1 MAFSKGKDSVSLK
14 EILDRVTEADILSYY
29 LGVTEV
35 PTIINSPLRRDRR
48 PSFGLYSPNGER
60 IYYTDLSTGDRGGIF
75 DLLGHMWSCS
85 YSEVLSRIRK
95 DMERFSLGNC
105 NIQT

>member
-60 IYYTDLSTGDRGGIF
+60 IYYTLRD
-75 DLLGHMWSCS
+75 
-85 YSEVLSRIRK
+85 
-95 DMERFSLGNC
+95 
-105 NIQT
+105 